1 MSRLQRI
8 AVGVVVGF
16 AVSVA
21 TALAVF
27 RDDEPGIILAPQQS
41 QGTIN
46 VTIEGAVARP
56 GQVQV
61 PEGSRLTDVIAA
73 AGGLNTD
80 ADVSGLYVGARVS
93 AGQRIIVVQGVPPR
107 PSPNVL
113 ANATS
118 SPSVDLDTAA
128 GPTAAPNGQ
137 LINLNTADAALL
149 ETLPSIGPVLA
160 QRIIEYRETNG
171 PFASIDELVSI
182 DGISGRIVEVLRP
195 LVTVDG

>member
-8 AVGVVVGF
+8 AVGVIVGL
-16 AVSVA
+16 AVSLA

-27 RDDEPGIILAPQQS
+27 RDDEPELVLTLQQP
-41 QGTIN
+41 QGTLN
-46 VTIEGAVARP
+46 VSIEGAVARP

-80 ADVSGLYVGARVS
+80 AEVSGLYVGARVS
-93 AGQRIIVVQGVPPR
+93 DGQRIIVVQGASPR
-107 PSPNVL
+107 PSPDAVS
-113 ANATS
+113 TVGS
-118 SPSVDLDTAA
+118 TPPVDLD
-128 GPTAAPNGQ
+128 PTANPTVEPNGQ

-160 QRIIEYRETNG
+160 KRIIEYRETNG

-182 DGISGRIVEVLRP
+182 DGISGRIVDELRP